1 MTRFSLIPVEIL
13 HSIFSLL
20 NKSDLSRLSRTCKQ
34 IHQQATPRLW
44 RSYCN
49 YNQQPYNAFLRAI
62 VTNPGRA
69 KHVEELHTSN
79 VSEDDPREISEDD
92 IQSFQSAVSNLS
104 LPDEFKDRLNE
115 GIKEGYSD
123 PMLAL
128 LLCKLPNL
136 KNLFLYRPDICD
148 LICELFGHANSGKFS
163 GLDKLQRF
171 SIETTDVSCAV
182 GTVRDYGGVLNM
194 AHEVQIVQLNDE
206 TMSPSRFKEGSSAVE
221 HLHILESGM
230 GTDAM
235 RVFAQSCKT
244 LRTFN
249 YTFGNVDYYD
259 DYFKPQEAVKELE
272 RHKDTLE
279 ELTMLYDDDRLK
291 QSWYDLTA
299 REWYMG
305 TELQQFTRLKK
316 LRSGMHSLLG
326 LLHPQS
332 AAIETYPANPQADRE
347 RPELVDVLPASI
359 EHLTILYA
367 DARIIPHLQKVG
379 VACENRFP
387 NLRKVIV
394 GFCSESTEKDVQF
407 EISGLELS
415 VLYQTPEE
423 REAYVYGRK
432 PYSWVGSQA
441 FRD

>member
-1 MTRFSLIPVEIL
+1 MTRLSLIPVEIL
-13 HSIFSLL
+13 YSIFSLL

-44 RSYCN
+44 RSYRN
-49 YNQQPYNAFLRAI
+49 YNQQPYNVFLRAI

-79 VSEDDPREISEDD
+79 VSEDDPREISEND

-104 LPDEFKDRLNE
+104 LPNEFKDRLNE

-148 LICELFGHANSGKFS
+148 LICELFSHANSGKFP
-163 GLDKLQRF
+163 GLDNLRRF
-171 SIETTDVSCAV
+171 SIETTDISCAV

-206 TMSPSRFKEGSSAVE
+206 TMSPSRFQEGSSAVE

-230 GTDAM
+230 GTDVM

-305 TELQQFTRLKK
+305 TELQQFTKLKK

-326 LLHPQS
+326 LLHAQS
-332 AAIETYPANPQADRE
+332 AAMETYPTNPQADRE

-379 VACENRFP
+379 VVCKNQFP
-387 NLRKVIV
+387 NLRKVII
-394 GFCSESTEKDVQF
+394 GFCSESTEKDIQF
-407 EISGLELS
+407 EIPGLELS

-423 REAYVYGRK
+423 REAYVYGRE
-432 PYSWVGSQA
+432 PYSWVGSRI

>member
-1 MTRFSLIPVEIL
+1 MTRLSLIPVEIL
-13 HSIFSLL
+13 YSIFSLL

-44 RSYCN
+44 RSYRN
-49 YNQQPYNAFLRAI
+49 YNQQPYNVFLRAI

-79 VSEDDPREISEDD
+79 VSEDDPREISEND
-92 IQSFQSAVSNLS
+92 IQSVQSAVSNLS
-104 LPDEFKDRLNE
+104 LPNEFKDRLNE

-148 LICELFGHANSGKFS
+148 LICELFSHANSGKFP
-163 GLDKLQRF
+163 GLDNLRRF
-171 SIETTDVSCAV
+171 SIETTDISCAV

-206 TMSPSRFKEGSSAVE
+206 TMSPSRFQEGSSAVE

-230 GTDAM
+230 GTDVM

-305 TELQQFTRLKK
+305 TELQQFTKLKK

-326 LLHPQS
+326 LLHAQS
-332 AAIETYPANPQADRE
+332 AAMETYPTNPQADRE

-379 VACENRFP
+379 VVCKNQFP
-387 NLRKVIV
+387 NLRKVII
-394 GFCSESTEKDVQF
+394 GFCSESTEKDIQF
-407 EISGLELS
+407 EIPGLELS

-423 REAYVYGRK
+423 REAYVYGRE
-432 PYSWVGSQA
+432 PYSWVGSRI

>member
-1 MTRFSLIPVEIL
+1 MTLPLIPLEIL
-13 HSIFSLL
+13 DSIFSLL
-20 NKSDLSRLSRTCKQ
+20 DRTDISRLSRACKQ

-49 YNQQPYNAFLRAI
+49 YNQQPYNTFLRAI

-79 VSEDDPREISEDD
+79 VTEDDPHESSEDDV
-92 IQSFQSAVSNLS
+92 QSFQSAVSNLS
-104 LPDEFKDRLNE
+104 VPDEFKDHLNK

-123 PMLAL
+123 AMLAL
-128 LLCKLPNL
+128 LLCKLHNL

-148 LICELFGHANSGKFS
+148 LICELFDYVNSGKS
-163 GLDKLQRF
+163 SILGNLRRF
-171 SIETTDVSCAV
+171 SIETTDMSCAV
-182 GTVRDYGGVLNM
+182 GTVRDYGGILNI
-194 AHEVQIVQLNDE
+194 AREVQIVQLNDE
-206 TMSPSRFKEGSSAVE
+206 TMSPSRFREGSSAVE

-235 RVFAQSCKT
+235 RVFVQSCKT

-259 DYFKPQEAVKELE
+259 DHFKPQEAVEELR
-272 RHKDTLE
+272 RHKVTLE

-305 TELQQFTRLKK
+305 AELRRFTKLKV

-326 LLHPQS
+326 LLHAQS
-332 AAIETYPANPQADRE
+332 AAMETYPADPRADRG

-359 EHLTILYA
+359 EHLTIMYA
-367 DARIIPHLQKVG
+367 DAQIIAHLQKIG
-379 VACENRFP
+379 VVCKNQFP

-394 GFCSESTEKDVQF
+394 GFCAESTEKDIQL
-407 EISGLELS
+407 EIPGLELLL
-415 VLYQTPEE
+415 LYQTAEE
-423 REAYVYGRK
+423 REAYVYGRE
-432 PYSWVGSQA
+432 PYSWVGSQV
-441 FRD
+441 FRG